1 MTTET
6 TETNKKTD
14 TSIEIDAIR
23 GDIQKLQNDLKEM
36 LHSVGDQSKEKLQ
49 ESKQKL
55 EAAIKSLQGRVAEK
69 FDESY
74 DSFREHSQDA
84 VKQSRKQIEERPL
97 TAVFIAFAAGILFDR
112 FFGRR

>member
-1 MTTET
+1 MVA
-6 TETNKKTD
+6 ETNKKTD

-23 GDIQKLQNDLKEM
+23 GDIQKLQNDLKDM

-55 EAAIKSLQGRVAEK
+55 VAAIKSLQGQVVEK
-69 FDESY
+69 LDDSY
-74 DSFREHSQDA
+74 DSLREHSQDA

-97 TAVFIAFAAGILFDR
+97 TAVFIAFAAGILLDR
-112 FFGRR
+112 LIGRR

>member
-1 MTTET
+1 MVA
-6 TETNKKTD
+6 ETNKKTE
-14 TSIEIDAIR
+14 TSIEIEAIR
-23 GDIQKLQNDLKEM
+23 EDIQKLQNDLKDM

-55 EAAIKSLQGRVAEK
+55 ETAIKSLQGRVTEK

-74 DSFREHSQDA
+74 DNLREHSQDA

-97 TAVFIAFAAGILFDR
+97 TAVFIAFAAGILLDR
-112 FFGRR
+112 LIGRR